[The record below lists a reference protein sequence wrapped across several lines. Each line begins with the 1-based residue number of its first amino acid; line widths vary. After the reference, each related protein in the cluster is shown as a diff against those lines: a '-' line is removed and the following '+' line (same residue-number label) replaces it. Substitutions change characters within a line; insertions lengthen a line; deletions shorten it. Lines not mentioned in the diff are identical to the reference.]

1 MIFTKTGDLI
11 LKILLSVF
19 LEPFMINLKYPIL
32 EPGLYVISVPIG
44 CLSDLTFR
52 ALNVL
57 KSTKSI
63 LAEDTRNAKTL
74 LSALEIDIS
83 QKKISSYH
91 EHSSKLERKK
101 VIQLI
106 KNGESVA
113 LICDAGTP
121 LISDPGYKLVREIID
136 TGLKVL
142 SVPGVSSPIAA
153 LSVSGLPTDTFSFI
167 GFLPASK
174 NKKLEIMEKYKEVK
188 SSLIIFESG
197 KRIHKTLNLI
207 NEVYDP
213 MTEICICRE
222 LTKKY
227 EEIIRFKVEDFEIA
241 IESFSSLKGE
251 FVLII
256 GKNINPDL
264 DWENLD
270 KKIRQIKKNNTL
282 KSTVALLAAEIKI
295 SKSLIYKRALKIFE
309 E

>member
-1 MIFTKTGDLI
+1 
-11 LKILLSVF
+11 
-19 LEPFMINLKYPIL
+19 MINLKYPIL

-63 LAEDTRNAKTL
+63 LAEDTRNAKSL
-74 LSALEIDIS
+74 LSAFEIDIS

-153 LSVSGLPTDTFSFI
+153 LSISGLPTDTFSFI

-174 NKKLEIMEKYKEVK
+174 NKKLEIMEKYKELK

-227 EEIIRFKVEDFEIA
+227 EQIIRFKAENFEVGM
-241 IESFSSLKGE
+241 ESFSSLKGE

-256 GKNINPDL
+256 GKNINRDL
-264 DWENLD
+264 DWENID
-270 KKIRQIKKNNTL
+270 KKIRQYKKNKTL
-282 KSTVALLAAEIKI
+282 KSTVAVLAAEIKI
-295 SKSLIYKRALKIFE
+295 SKNLIYKRALKIFE
-309 E
+309 EKD

>member
-1 MIFTKTGDLI
+1 
-11 LKILLSVF
+11 
-19 LEPFMINLKYPIL
+19 MINLKYPIL
-32 EPGLYVISVPIG
+32 EPGLYVISLPIG

-57 KSTKSI
+57 KFTKNI
-63 LAEDTRNAKTL
+63 FAEDTRNAKTL
-74 LSALEIDIS
+74 LLSLDIDIS

-91 EHSSKLERKK
+91 EHTSKTERKK

-106 KNGESVA
+106 KSGESVS

-136 TGLKVL
+136 SGFKVL

-167 GFLPASK
+167 GFLPVSK
-174 NKKLEIMEKYKEVK
+174 NKKLEILEKYKKLK

-227 EEIIRFKVEDFEIA
+227 EQIIRFKAENFEVA
-241 IESFSSLKGE
+241 MESFSSLKGE

-256 GKNINPDL
+256 GKNINRDL

-270 KKIRQIKKNNTL
+270 EKIREYKKNNTL
-282 KSTVALLAAEIKI
+282 KSTVAVLAAEIKI
-295 SKSLIYKRALKIFE
+295 SKNLIYKRALKIFE

>member
-1 MIFTKTGDLI
+1 
-11 LKILLSVF
+11 
-19 LEPFMINLKYPIL
+19 MINLKYPIL
-32 EPGLYVISVPIG
+32 EPGLYVISLPIG

-57 KSTKSI
+57 KITKNI
-63 LAEDTRNAKTL
+63 FAEDTRNAKTL
-74 LSALEIDIS
+74 LLSLDIDIS

-91 EHSSKLERKK
+91 EHTSKTERKK

-106 KNGESVA
+106 KSGESVS

-136 TGLKVL
+136 SGFKVL

-167 GFLPASK
+167 GFLPVSK
-174 NKKLEIMEKYKEVK
+174 NKKLEILEKYKKLK

-197 KRIHKTLNLI
+197 KRIHKTLKLI

-213 MTEICICRE
+213 ITEICICRE

-227 EEIIRFKVEDFEIA
+227 EEIIRFKVEDFEVEM
-241 IESFSSLKGE
+241 ESFSSLKGE

-256 GKNINPDL
+256 GKNINRDM
-264 DWENLD
+264 DWEKLD
-270 KKIRQIKKNNTL
+270 EKIREYKKNNTL
-282 KSTVALLAAEIKI
+282 KSTVAVLATEIKI
-295 SKSLIYKRALKIFE
+295 SKNLIYKRALKIFE

>member
-1 MIFTKTGDLI
+1 
-11 LKILLSVF
+11 
-19 LEPFMINLKYPIL
+19 MINLKYPIL
-32 EPGLYVISVPIG
+32 EPGLYVISLPIG
-44 CLSDLTFR
+44 CLSDITFR

-57 KSTKSI
+57 KITKNI
-63 LAEDTRNAKTL
+63 FAEDTRNAKTVL
-74 LSALEIDIS
+74 LSLDIDIS

-91 EHSSKLERKK
+91 EHTSKTERNK

-106 KNGESVA
+106 KSGESVS

-136 TGLKVL
+136 SGFKVL
-142 SVPGVSSPIAA
+142 SIPGVSSPIAA

-167 GFLPASK
+167 GFLPVSK
-174 NKKLEIMEKYKEVK
+174 NKKLEILEKYKKLK

-197 KRIHKTLNLI
+197 KRIHKTLKLI
-207 NEVYDP
+207 NQVYEP

-227 EEIIRFKVEDFEIA
+227 EEIIRFKVEDFEV
-241 IESFSSLKGE
+241 EMNSFSSLKGE

-256 GKNINPDL
+256 GKNINRDM

-270 KKIRQIKKNNTL
+270 EKIREYKKNNTL

-295 SKSLIYKRALKIFE
+295 SKNLIYKRALKIFE

>member
-1 MIFTKTGDLI
+1 
-11 LKILLSVF
+11 
-19 LEPFMINLKYPIL
+19 MINLKYPIL
-32 EPGLYVISVPIG
+32 EPGLYVISLPIG

-57 KSTKSI
+57 RITKNI
-63 LAEDTRNAKTL
+63 FAEDTRNAKTL
-74 LSALEIDIS
+74 LLSLDIDIS

-91 EHSSKLERKK
+91 EHTSKTERKK

-106 KNGESVA
+106 KSGESVS

-136 TGLKVL
+136 SGFKVL

-167 GFLPASK
+167 GFLPVSK
-174 NKKLEIMEKYKEVK
+174 NKKLEILEKYKKLK

-197 KRIHKTLNLI
+197 KRIHKTLKLI

-213 MTEICICRE
+213 ITEICICRE

-227 EEIIRFKVEDFEIA
+227 EEIIRFKVEDFEVEM
-241 IESFSSLKGE
+241 ESFSSLKGE

-256 GKNINPDL
+256 GKNINRDL

-270 KKIRQIKKNNTL
+270 EKIREYKKNNTL
-282 KSTVALLAAEIKI
+282 KSTVAVLATEIKI
-295 SKSLIYKRALKIFE
+295 SKNLIYKRALKIFE

>member
-1 MIFTKTGDLI
+1 
-11 LKILLSVF
+11 
-19 LEPFMINLKYPIL
+19 MINLKYPIL
-32 EPGLYVISVPIG
+32 EPGLYVISLPIG

-57 KSTKSI
+57 RITENI
-63 LAEDTRNAKTL
+63 FAEDTRNAKTL
-74 LSALEIDIS
+74 LLSLDIDIS

-91 EHSSKLERKK
+91 EHTSKTERKK

-106 KNGESVA
+106 KSGESVS

-136 TGLKVL
+136 SGFKVL

-167 GFLPASK
+167 GFLPVSK
-174 NKKLEIMEKYKEVK
+174 NKKLEILEKYKKLK

-197 KRIHKTLNLI
+197 KRIHKTLKLI

-222 LTKKY
+222 LTKRY
-227 EEIIRFKVEDFEIA
+227 EETIRFKVKDFEVE

-256 GKNINPDL
+256 GKDINRDL
-264 DWENLD
+264 DWENID
-270 KKIRQIKKNNTL
+270 NKIRQYKKNKTL
-282 KSTVALLAAEIKI
+282 KSTVAVLAAEIKI
-295 SKSLIYKRALKIFE
+295 SKNLIYKRALKIFE
-309 E
+309 EKD

>member
-1 MIFTKTGDLI
+1 ML
-11 LKILLSVF
+11 
-19 LEPFMINLKYPIL
+19 NLTYPNL
-32 EPGLYVISVPIG
+32 EPGLYVISLPIG

-57 KSTKSI
+57 KITKNI
-63 LAEDTRNAKTL
+63 FAEDTRNAKTL
-74 LSALEIDIS
+74 LLSLDIDIS

-91 EHSSKLERKK
+91 EHTSKTERKN

-106 KNGESVA
+106 KSGESVS

-121 LISDPGYKLVREIID
+121 LISDPGYKLIREIID
-136 TGLKVL
+136 SGFKVL

-167 GFLPASK
+167 GFLPVSK
-174 NKKLEIMEKYKEVK
+174 NKKLEILEKYKELK

-197 KRIHKTLNLI
+197 KRIHKTLKLI

-227 EEIIRFKVEDFEIA
+227 EEIIRFKVEGFEVGLK
-241 IESFSSLKGE
+241 SFSSLKGE

-256 GKNINPDL
+256 GKNINRDL
-264 DWENLD
+264 DWKNLD
-270 KKIRQIKKNNTL
+270 KKIREYKKNNTL
-282 KSTVALLAAEIKI
+282 KSTVAVLAAEIKV
-295 SKSLIYKRALKIFE
+295 SKNLIYKRALKIFE

>member
-1 MIFTKTGDLI
+1 
-11 LKILLSVF
+11 
-19 LEPFMINLKYPIL
+19 MINLKYPIL
-32 EPGLYVISVPIG
+32 EPGLYLISVPIG

-57 KSTKSI
+57 KITKKI

-83 QKKISSYH
+83 QKKNSAYH
-91 EHSSKLERKK
+91 DHSWKSERKK
-101 VIQLI
+101 VLQLI
-106 KNGESVA
+106 KDGESIS

-121 LISDPGYKLVREIID
+121 LISDPGYKLVREIIES
-136 TGLKVL
+136 GFKVL
-142 SVPGVSSPIAA
+142 SVPGVSTPIAA

-167 GFLPASK
+167 GFLPVSK
-174 NKKLEIMEKYKEVK
+174 NKKLEIFEKYKKLK

-197 KRIHKTLNLI
+197 KRIHKTLKLI
-207 NEVYDP
+207 NEVYASLP
-213 MTEICICRE
+213 EICICRE

-270 KKIRQIKKNNTL
+270 KKIRQYKKNNTL
-282 KSTVALLAAEIKI
+282 KSTVALLAAEIKV

>member
-1 MIFTKTGDLI
+1 
-11 LKILLSVF
+11 
-19 LEPFMINLKYPIL
+19 MINLKYPIL

-63 LAEDTRNAKTL
+63 LAEDTRNAKSL
-74 LSALEIDIS
+74 LSAFEIDIS

-153 LSVSGLPTDTFSFI
+153 LSISGLPTDTFSFI

-174 NKKLEIMEKYKEVK
+174 NKKLEIMEKYKELK

-227 EEIIRFKVEDFEIA
+227 EQIIRFKAENFEVA
-241 IESFSSLKGE
+241 MESFSSLKGE

-256 GKNINPDL
+256 GKNINRDL
-264 DWENLD
+264 DWENID
-270 KKIRQIKKNNTL
+270 KKIRQYKKNKTL
-282 KSTVALLAAEIKI
+282 KSTVAVLAAEIKI
-295 SKSLIYKRALKIFE
+295 SKNLIYKRALKIFE
-309 E
+309 EKD

>member
-1 MIFTKTGDLI
+1 
-11 LKILLSVF
+11 
-19 LEPFMINLKYPIL
+19 MINLKYPIL
-32 EPGLYVISVPIG
+32 EPGLYVISLPIG

-57 KSTKSI
+57 TITKNI
-63 LAEDTRNAKTL
+63 FAEDTRNAKALL
-74 LSALEIDIS
+74 LSLDIDIS

-91 EHSSKLERKK
+91 EHTSKTERKK

-106 KNGESVA
+106 KSGESVS

-136 TGLKVL
+136 SGFKVL

-167 GFLPASK
+167 GFLPVSE
-174 NKKLEIMEKYKEVK
+174 NKKLEILEKYKELK

-197 KRIHKTLNLI
+197 KRINKTLKLI

-227 EEIIRFKVEDFEIA
+227 EQIIRFKVEDFQVEM
-241 IESFSSLKGE
+241 ESFSSLKGE

-256 GKNINPDL
+256 GKNMNQDL

-270 KKIRQIKKNNTL
+270 EKIREYKKNNTL
-282 KSTVALLAAEIKI
+282 KSTVAVLAAEIKI
-295 SKSLIYKRALKIFE
+295 SKNLIYKRALKIFE

>member
-1 MIFTKTGDLI
+1 
-11 LKILLSVF
+11 
-19 LEPFMINLKYPIL
+19 MINLKYPIL
-32 EPGLYVISVPIG
+32 EPGLYVISLPIG

-57 KSTKSI
+57 KITKNI
-63 LAEDTRNAKTL
+63 FAEDTRNAKTL
-74 LSALEIDIS
+74 LLSLDIDIS

-91 EHSSKLERKK
+91 EHTSKTERKK

-106 KNGESVA
+106 KSGESVS

-121 LISDPGYKLVREIID
+121 LISDPGYKLVRELID
-136 TGLKVL
+136 SGFKVL

-167 GFLPASK
+167 GFLPVSK
-174 NKKLEIMEKYKEVK
+174 NKKLEILEKYKKLK

-197 KRIHKTLNLI
+197 KRIHKTLKLI

-213 MTEICICRE
+213 ITEICICRE

-227 EEIIRFKVEDFEIA
+227 EEIIRFKVEDFEV
-241 IESFSSLKGE
+241 EMDSFSSLKGE

-256 GKNINPDL
+256 GKNINRDL
-264 DWENLD
+264 DWEHLD
-270 KKIRQIKKNNTL
+270 EKIREYKKNNTL
-282 KSTVALLAAEIKI
+282 KSTVAVLAAEIKI
-295 SKSLIYKRALKIFE
+295 SKNLIYKRALKIFE

>member
-1 MIFTKTGDLI
+1 
-11 LKILLSVF
+11 
-19 LEPFMINLKYPIL
+19 MINLKYPIL
-32 EPGLYVISVPIG
+32 EPGLYVISLPIG

-57 KSTKSI
+57 KITKNI
-63 LAEDTRNAKTL
+63 FAEDTRNAKTL
-74 LSALEIDIS
+74 LLSLDIDIS

-91 EHSSKLERKK
+91 EHTSKTERKK

-106 KNGESVA
+106 KSGESVS

-136 TGLKVL
+136 SGFKVL

-167 GFLPASK
+167 GFLPVSK
-174 NKKLEIMEKYKEVK
+174 NKKLEILEKYKKLK

-197 KRIHKTLNLI
+197 KRIHKTLKLI

-213 MTEICICRE
+213 ITEICICRE

-227 EEIIRFKVEDFEIA
+227 EEIVRFKVEDFEV
-241 IESFSSLKGE
+241 EMDSFSSLKGE

-256 GKNINPDL
+256 GKNINQDM

-270 KKIRQIKKNNTL
+270 EKIREYKKNNTL
-282 KSTVALLAAEIKI
+282 KSTVAVLAAEIKI
-295 SKSLIYKRALKIFE
+295 SKNLIYKRALKIFE

>member
-1 MIFTKTGDLI
+1 
-11 LKILLSVF
+11 
-19 LEPFMINLKYPIL
+19 MINLKYPIL
-32 EPGLYVISVPIG
+32 EPGLYVISLPIG

-57 KSTKSI
+57 KFTKNI
-63 LAEDTRNAKTL
+63 FAEDTRNAKTL
-74 LSALEIDIS
+74 LLSLDIDIS

-91 EHSSKLERKK
+91 EHTSKTERKK

-106 KNGESVA
+106 KSGESVS

-136 TGLKVL
+136 SGFKVL

-167 GFLPASK
+167 GFLPVSK
-174 NKKLEIMEKYKEVK
+174 VKKLEIMEKYKELK

-197 KRIHKTLNLI
+197 KRIHKTLKLI

-227 EEIIRFKVEDFEIA
+227 EEIIRFKVEGFEVGLK
-241 IESFSSLKGE
+241 SFSSLKGE

-256 GKNINPDL
+256 GKNINRDL
-264 DWENLD
+264 DWKDLD
-270 KKIRQIKKNNTL
+270 KKIREYKKNNTL
-282 KSTVALLAAEIKI
+282 KSTVAVLAAEIKV
-295 SKSLIYKRALKIFE
+295 SKNLIYKRALKIFE
-309 E
+309 D

>member
-1 MIFTKTGDLI
+1 
-11 LKILLSVF
+11 
-19 LEPFMINLKYPIL
+19 MINLKYPIL
-32 EPGLYVISVPIG
+32 EPGLYVISLPIG

-57 KSTKSI
+57 KITKNI

-74 LSALEIDIS
+74 LLALEIDIS
-83 QKKISSYH
+83 KKKISSYH
-91 EHSSKLERKK
+91 EHTSKTERKK

-106 KNGESVA
+106 KSGESVS

-136 TGLKVL
+136 SGLKVL

-167 GFLPASK
+167 GFLPVSK
-174 NKKLEIMEKYKEVK
+174 NKKLEILEKYKKLK

-197 KRIHKTLNLI
+197 KRINKTLKLI

-213 MTEICICRE
+213 ITEICICRE

-227 EEIIRFKVEDFEIA
+227 EEIIRFKIEDFEV
-241 IESFSSLKGE
+241 EMDSFSSLKGE

-256 GKNINPDL
+256 GKNINRDM

-270 KKIRQIKKNNTL
+270 EKIREYKKNNTL
-282 KSTVALLAAEIKI
+282 KSTVAVLAAEIKI
-295 SKSLIYKRALKIFE
+295 SKNLIYKRALKIFE

>member
-1 MIFTKTGDLI
+1 
-11 LKILLSVF
+11 
-19 LEPFMINLKYPIL
+19 MINLKYPIL
-32 EPGLYVISVPIG
+32 EPGLYVISLPIG

-57 KSTKSI
+57 KMTKNI
-63 LAEDTRNAKTL
+63 FAEDTRNAKALL
-74 LSALEIDIS
+74 LSLDIDIA

-91 EHSSKLERKK
+91 EHTSKTERKK

-106 KNGESVA
+106 KSGESVS

-121 LISDPGYKLVREIID
+121 LISDPGYKLIREIID
-136 TGLKVL
+136 SGLKVL

-167 GFLPASK
+167 GFLPVSK
-174 NKKLEIMEKYKEVK
+174 NKKLEILLKYKELK
-188 SSLIIFESG
+188 SSLIIFDSG
-197 KRIHKTLNLI
+197 KRIHKTLKLI
-207 NEVYDP
+207 NEVYDN

-227 EEIIRFKVEDFEIA
+227 EEIVRFKVEDFEVA
-241 IESFSSLKGE
+241 MKSFSSLKGE

-256 GKNINPDL
+256 GKNINRDL

-270 KKIRQIKKNNTL
+270 KKIMQYKKNNTL
-282 KSTVALLAAEIKI
+282 KSTVALLTAEIKI
-295 SKSLIYKRALKIFE
+295 SKNLIYKRALKIFE

>member
-1 MIFTKTGDLI
+1 
-11 LKILLSVF
+11 
-19 LEPFMINLKYPIL
+19 MINLKYPTL
-32 EPGLYVISVPIG
+32 EPGLYVISLPIG

-57 KSTKSI
+57 KITKNI
-63 LAEDTRNAKTL
+63 FAEDTRNAKTL
-74 LSALEIDIS
+74 LLSLDIDIS

-91 EHSSKLERKK
+91 EHTSKTERKK

-106 KNGESVA
+106 KSGESVS

-121 LISDPGYKLVREIID
+121 LISDPGYKLIREIID
-136 TGLKVL
+136 SGFKVL

-167 GFLPASK
+167 GFLPVSK
-174 NKKLEIMEKYKEVK
+174 NKKLEILEKYKELK

-197 KRIHKTLNLI
+197 KRINKTLKLI

-213 MTEICICRE
+213 ITEICICRE

-227 EEIIRFKVEDFEIA
+227 EEIIRFKVEDFEV
-241 IESFSSLKGE
+241 EMDSFSSLKGE

-256 GKNINPDL
+256 GKNINRDM

-270 KKIRQIKKNNTL
+270 EKIREYKKNNTL
-282 KSTVALLAAEIKI
+282 KSTVAVLAAEIKI
-295 SKSLIYKRALKIFE
+295 SKNLIYKRALKIFE

>member
-1 MIFTKTGDLI
+1 
-11 LKILLSVF
+11 
-19 LEPFMINLKYPIL
+19 MINLKYPIL

-57 KSTKSI
+57 KITKKI
-63 LAEDTRNAKTL
+63 VAEDTRNAKTL

-83 QKKISSYH
+83 QKKITSYH
-91 EHSSKLERKK
+91 EHTPQPERKK
-101 VIQLI
+101 ILQLI

-136 TGLKVL
+136 SGFKVL

-174 NKKLEIMEKYKEVK
+174 NKKLEIMEKYKELK

-227 EEIIRFKVEDFEIA
+227 EEIIRFKVEDFESA
-241 IESFSSLKGE
+241 LDTFSSLKGE

-256 GKNINPDL
+256 GKNINRDL

-270 KKIRQIKKNNTL
+270 KKIRQYKKNNTL
-282 KSTVALLAAEIKI
+282 KSTVALLAAEIKV
-295 SKSLIYKRALKIFE
+295 SKNLIYKRALKIFE
-309 E
+309 V